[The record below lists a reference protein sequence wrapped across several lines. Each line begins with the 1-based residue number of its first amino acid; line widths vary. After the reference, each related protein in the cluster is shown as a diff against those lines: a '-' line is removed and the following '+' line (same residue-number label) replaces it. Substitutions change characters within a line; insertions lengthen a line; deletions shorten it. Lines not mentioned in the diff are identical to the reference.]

1 MGNAQ
6 STYPQRRRQR
16 STNRLSKPPTNY
28 SSNVPRAARESDVF
42 GEPGPL
48 SPYGPYS
55 PWLDSQYT
63 HSPPLQPPIDEL
75 LSGEPSSPLSLHP
88 SHGSGSQ
95 SAPED
100 GRTRSNLGGIMGE
113 FKRRLS
119 RSGSQTKDNRF
130 SHTPNLEKVDVG
142 LSQNVKSP
150 RSGIEREEPERAFG
164 LGISTSTQDEPPPA
178 ETHRFSSIRRLSL
191 YTSAKT
197 TKTPKNLLQTIFS
210 PRNTEQEGPSFSYW
224 GPNAHMPIRRTSA
237 DTLFLY
243 EMTCS
248 SPLRAS
254 TPSDLE
260 YSHLGRLKLGSLRVV
275 NGSASPAP
283 SDRVPM
289 SVRRQSFSDMK
300 SIHLEQR
307 NSSDLLRSRSREW
320 GDTYLHNSLQ
330 RGHTQSPSSLN
341 PSPSRLRTPRIDRS
355 KSPLRTE
362 HGKNLE
368 TPPGD
373 HDSGLPVF
381 RLSWPKNPEA
391 FLGIS
396 PIPGGSGPSV
406 SESPI
411 SFEPS
416 PVLLTTSKT
425 NEFEDDLFDDEGVEM
440 AITGKRRPSEP
451 KNNDDPSRGRSMGSS
466 GRESTSTS
474 KGRKVCP
481 LTKAD
486 SGYSSASSKRSLR
499 YHKMSLAKRTR
510 VNGEEDVA
518 GLAKAISS
526 GATKAIEECNET
538 GTSRP
543 TSQRTTSS
551 EKPPPVPL
559 KDFPPVSKSSNSPRK
574 SQGFPIVEDRP
585 LPQLPKLET
594 NSTFAQRK
602 AHMRSLSHEINRDH
616 ILRTSQAPNTCGQIK
631 SPASAEP
638 GLRSFLPDSSPEQQ
652 QKSWLRC
659 SPGPS
664 LYGSPKPFE
673 MEHAFASYNQPNE
686 SILALQRTTSVQTKK
701 STELA
706 HMAHPHPLQ
715 AHAIHRPQ
723 SMVNLNKRAMADS
736 EPGQP
741 QEERQRSIRGSFFRH
756 RSRSKKRSVDAND
769 RTRFFGHRRAAS
781 RTNTNLPPQNITPA
795 ILASP
800 VHSKTHTE
808 PPPPVSTSSGSDS
821 ASRPGS
827 RANRKSNRM
836 PSIFNGPFPSSA
848 LQNSKKFIRP
858 QRSFV
863 RSTDGRK
870 EPFFCVG

>member
-6 STYPQRRRQR
+6 STYPQRRRER

-28 SSNVPRAARESDVF
+28 SSNVPRAARESDAF
-42 GEPGPL
+42 GEPTPL

-63 HSPPLQPPIDEL
+63 HSQPLQPPVDEL
-75 LSGEPSSPLSLHP
+75 LSGEPSSPLSLRP

-95 SAPED
+95 NAPED
-100 GRTRSNLGGIMGE
+100 GRTRSNLGGLMGE

-130 SHTPNLEKVDVG
+130 SRTPDLEKVDAS
-142 LSQNVKSP
+142 LSQKVKSP
-150 RSGIEREEPERAFG
+150 RSGIEREEPERTFG
-164 LGISTSTQDEPPPA
+164 LGISTQDESPPA

-237 DTLFLY
+237 DTFFLY
-243 EMTCS
+243 EMTRS

-320 GDTYLHNSLQ
+320 GDTYLHNNLQ

-368 TPPGD
+368 TPSGD
-373 HDSGLPVF
+373 NDSGLPVF

-411 SFEPS
+411 SFEPT

-425 NEFEDDLFDDEGVEM
+425 NEFDDDLFDDEGVEM

-451 KNNDDPSRGRSMGSS
+451 KNNDDLSRGRLMESS
-466 GRESTSTS
+466 RRESTSTA
-474 KGRKVCP
+474 KGRKACP

-499 YHKMSLAKRTR
+499 HHKMSLVKRAG
-510 VNGEEDVA
+510 VNGEEDAA
-518 GLAKAISS
+518 GLAQTISS
-526 GATKAIEECNET
+526 GASKAIEECNET

-559 KDFPPVSKSSNSPRK
+559 KDFPPVSKSSSSPRK
-574 SQGFPIVEDRP
+574 SRRFPLLQDRP

-616 ILRTSQAPNTCGQIK
+616 ILKTGQLPNTYSQIK

-638 GLRSFLPDSSPEQQ
+638 RLRSFLSDSSPEQQ
-652 QKSWLRC
+652 QKSWLGC

-673 MEHAFASYNQPNE
+673 MEHASVADNQPHGN
-686 SILALQRTTSVQTKK
+686 ILAPPRTTSVQTKK
-701 STELA
+701 STDL
-706 HMAHPHPLQ
+706 AHPHPLQ

-741 QEERQRSIRGSFFRH
+741 REERQRSVRGSFFRYG
-756 RSRSKKRSVDAND
+756 SRSKKRSLDAND
-769 RTRFFGHRRAAS
+769 RTRFFGHRRAGS
-781 RTNTNLPPQNITPA
+781 KTNTNLPPQNIAPA

-808 PPPPVSTSSGSDS
+808 PDNLPPPVSASSGSDS

-827 RANRKSNRM
+827 RANRKCNRM
-836 PSIFNGPFPSSA
+836 PSIFNGPFPSPA
-848 LQNSKKFIRP
+848 PQNSRKVIRP

-863 RSTDGRK
+863 RSTDGRRD
-870 EPFFCVG
+870 PFFCVG